1 MTGVSLW
8 SDLTAFGIG
17 LAISPLHIAV
27 LLLLLLG
34 PSPLRRG
41 GLFLAAWVVTSLLTL
56 VALLTLGHGLVLDMT
71 HGSHP
76 RTGLDLIGGGALLT
90 LGGRECLNAITNS
103 DGPPGWTRTVDRLTA
118 MPMPL
123 LIALSSLVQVIT
135 PDDLLL
141 FAKSASVILAA
152 GLPLEKELVGGGLFT
167 LAASILMLLPFAAV
181 LIRRERVLPVLQ
193 HCKQLLFAHGELVVA
208 GVSLVLGGYLG
219 WQGLSGLTRI

>member
-1 MTGVSLW
+1 MTEASLW

-17 LAISPLHIAV
+17 MAISPLHIAV

-41 GLFLAAWVVTSLLTL
+41 GLFLGAWILTTLLTL
-56 VALLTLGHGLVLDMT
+56 ITLLTLGHGLVLDMT

-90 LGGRECLNAITNS
+90 LGGRECLNAITKS

-123 LIALSSLVQVIT
+123 LITLSALVQVVT

-141 FAKSASVILAA
+141 FAKAASVILAA
-152 GLPLEKELVGGGLFT
+152 GMPIGQEMAGSALFT
-167 LAASILMLLPFAAV
+167 LTASALMLLPCLAV
-181 LIRRERVLPVLQ
+181 LIGRERVLPVLER
-193 HCKQLLFAHGELVVA
+193 CKGLLFARGELVVA

-219 WQGLSGLTRI
+219 WQGLTGLTRI

>member
-1 MTGVSLW
+1 MTEASLW

-17 LAISPLHIAV
+17 MAISPLHIAV

-41 GLFLAAWVVTSLLTL
+41 GLFLGAWILTTLLTL
-56 VALLTLGHGLVLDMT
+56 IALLTLGHGLVLDMT

-90 LGGRECLNAITNS
+90 LGGRECLNAITKS
-103 DGPPGWTRTVDRLTA
+103 DGTPGWTRTVDRLTA

-123 LIALSSLVQVIT
+123 LIALSALVQVVT

-141 FAKSASVILAA
+141 FAKAASVILAA
-152 GLPLEKELVGGGLFT
+152 GMPIGQEMAGSALFT
-167 LAASILMLLPFAAV
+167 LTASALMLLPCLAV
-181 LIRRERVLPVLQ
+181 LIGRERVLPVLER
-193 HCKQLLFAHGELVVA
+193 CKGLLFARGELVVA

-219 WQGLSGLTRI
+219 WQGLTGLTRI

>member
-1 MTGVSLW
+1 MTEASLW

-17 LAISPLHIAV
+17 MAISPLHIAV

-41 GLFLAAWVVTSLLTL
+41 GLFLGAWILTTLLTL
-56 VALLTLGHGLVLDMT
+56 VALLTLGHGLVLNMT

-90 LGGRECLNAITNS
+90 LGGRECLNAITKS
-103 DGPPGWTRTVDRLTA
+103 DDPPGWTRTVDRLTA

-123 LIALSSLVQVIT
+123 LIALSALVQVVT

-141 FAKSASVILAA
+141 FAKAASVILAA
-152 GLPLEKELVGGGLFT
+152 GMPIGQEMAGSALFT
-167 LAASILMLLPFAAV
+167 LTASVLMLLPCLAV
-181 LIRRERVLPVLQ
+181 LIGRGRVLPVLER
-193 HCKQLLFAHGELVVA
+193 CKQLLFARGELVVA

-219 WQGLSGLTRI
+219 WQGLTGLTRI

>member
-1 MTGVSLW
+1 MTEASLW

-17 LAISPLHIAV
+17 MAISPLHIAV

-41 GLFLAAWVVTSLLTL
+41 GLFLGAWILTTLLTL
-56 VALLTLGHGLVLDMT
+56 IALLTLGHGLVLDMT

-90 LGGRECLNAITNS
+90 LGGRECLNAITKS

-123 LIALSSLVQVIT
+123 LIALSALVQVVT

-141 FAKSASVILAA
+141 FAKAASVILAA
-152 GLPLEKELVGGGLFT
+152 GMPIGQEMASSALFT
-167 LAASILMLLPFAAV
+167 LTASVLMLLPCLAV
-181 LIRRERVLPVLQ
+181 LIGRGRVLPILER
-193 HCKQLLFAHGELVVA
+193 CKQLLFARGELVVA

-219 WQGLSGLTRI
+219 WQGLTGLTRI

>member
-1 MTGVSLW
+1 MTEASLW

-17 LAISPLHIAV
+17 MAISPLHIAV

-41 GLFLAAWVVTSLLTL
+41 GLFLGAWVLTTLLTL

-90 LGGRECLNAITNS
+90 LGGRECLNAITKS

-123 LIALSSLVQVIT
+123 LIALSVLVQVIT

-141 FAKSASVILAA
+141 FAKGAAVILAA
-152 GLPLEKELVGGGLFT
+152 QLPLREEIACSLGFST
-167 LAASILMLLPFAAV
+167 ASSVLLLIPFLAV
-181 LIRRERVLPVLQ
+181 LIGRERVLP
-193 HCKQLLFAHGELVVA
+193 LLRRGKTALLSRGELVV
-208 GVSLVLGGYLG
+208 GSLSFGIGAYLG
-219 WQGLSGLTRI
+219 WQGISGLMMS